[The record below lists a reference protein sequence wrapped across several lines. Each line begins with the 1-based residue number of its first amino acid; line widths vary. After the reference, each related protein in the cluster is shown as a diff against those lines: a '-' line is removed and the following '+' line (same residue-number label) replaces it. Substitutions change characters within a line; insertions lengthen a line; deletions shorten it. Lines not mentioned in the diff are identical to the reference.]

1 MGERIVTERFG
12 DETIS
17 PELSPLLFVVC
28 DELGRRPVQLLA
40 LHSALE
46 ALLVFLASPS
56 TRTNANCR
64 ATDFFFALET
74 GCEASFD
81 DLSEAYQLIFDDIA
95 MSLHDTI
102 TSSEIAANFFSTPE
116 QLLARLRELPLPDAN
131 A

>member
-1 MGERIVTERFG
+1 MGERNVTERFG
-12 DETIS
+12 DEMIS
-17 PELSPLLFVVC
+17 PELPPLLFAVC

-64 ATDFFFALET
+64 ATDYFFALET
-74 GCEASFD
+74 GCETSFD
-81 DLSEAYQLIFDDIA
+81 DLPETYQLIFDDLA

-102 TSSEIAANFFSTPE
+102 TSPEIAANFYSTPE
-116 QLLARLRELPLPDAN
+116 QLLACLRELPLPAAN